1 MRETDQ
7 CFAEDTYVIERAKT
21 LAAESG
27 VPLTTILARYGFE
40 AKPPQAAA
48 QGGSTPRA
56 TDAPP
61 G

>member
-7 CFAEDTYVIERAKT
+7 CFAEDTYVIERAKA

-40 AKPPQAAA
+40 AKAPPPAA
-48 QGGSTPRA
+48 QDGADPESTQS
-56 TDAPP
+56 PP